1 MGGQHQ
7 VWPGHF
13 TRVAGPRPDIWQP
26 HCLSLADAQG
36 REGHIKL
43 PSDTMTAGAYSG
55 SNTAGGLQRMSC
67 MRLHRPRSSVRRA
80 YRCMI
85 AWPEMV
91 TAYWYVAAGCS
102 VQVRERVHP
111 VHRS

>member
-13 TRVAGPRPDIWQP
+13 TRVAALSGPRPDIWQP

-67 MRLHRPRSSVRRA
+67 
-80 YRCMI
+80 C
-85 AWPEMV
+85 
-91 TAYWYVAAGCS
+91 CS
-102 VQVRERVHP
+102 VQVRGRVHP